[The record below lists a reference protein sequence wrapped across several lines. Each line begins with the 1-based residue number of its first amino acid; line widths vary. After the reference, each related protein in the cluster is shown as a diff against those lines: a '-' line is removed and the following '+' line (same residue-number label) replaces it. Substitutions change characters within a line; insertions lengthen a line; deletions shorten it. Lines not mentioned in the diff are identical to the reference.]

1 MQFANGQPCWVD
13 IRVRDAATQ
22 TAMTGFLSDL
32 LGLRWEV
39 GGPET
44 GHYAMGFLGDD
55 QVLAVAR
62 DEHGSGTPTVH
73 LHVDDIEASV
83 AAVTAAGGT
92 LIAGPMTIMEAGTL
106 ALAID
111 PDGARFGL
119 WQGNRMPGFG
129 IDNVPGAFCW
139 FDHLSS
145 DADRVATFYRTAFG
159 LGFEPM
165 GDGDILTSAAGW
177 IASISSAPTGT
188 EPSWNPIFASAD
200 VDASEEIALA
210 LGCEVLMHRM
220 PVPGGV
226 ASAVRHDATGLT
238 VTLFQPQV
246 AEPA

>member
-22 TAMTGFLSDL
+22 EAITGFLSAL

-62 DEHGSGTPTVH
+62 DAQGSGIPTVH
-73 LHVDDIEASV
+73 LHVDDIDASV

-92 LIAGPMTIMEAGTL
+92 VIAGPMTIMEAGRL

-119 WQGNRMPGFG
+119 WQGQRMPGFG

-139 FDHLSS
+139 FDHLSR
-145 DADRVATFYRTAFG
+145 DAARTAAFYRTAFG
-159 LGFEPM
+159 LSFEPM
-165 GDGDILTSAAGW
+165 GDGGILTSTAGW
-177 IASISSAPTGT
+177 IASISTAPAGT
-188 EPSWNPIFASAD
+188 EPGWNPIVASAD
-200 VDASEEIALA
+200 VDASEEHARA
-210 LGCEVLMHRM
+210 LGCDILMHRM

-226 ASAVRHDATGLT
+226 ASAVRHGETGLT
-238 VTLFQPQV
+238 VTFFQPQ
-246 AEPA
+246 ASAQA